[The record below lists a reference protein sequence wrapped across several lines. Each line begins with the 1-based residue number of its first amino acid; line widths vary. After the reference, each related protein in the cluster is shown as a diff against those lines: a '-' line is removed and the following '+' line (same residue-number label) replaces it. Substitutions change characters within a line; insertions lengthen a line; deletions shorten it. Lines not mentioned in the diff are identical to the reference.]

1 MVNISMEKKIK
12 ILIIENET
20 FVRVGMRTILSSQND
35 FQIVGETASSTEGVE
50 LFQRMMPHV
59 ALISLRFPDTCAVTE
74 IEKFLRITTHAKIIV
89 VASSAGDVE
98 ISRSLQEGAK
108 GYICKDISE
117 AELIEA
123 VRTVAAGRKY
133 IPAGVAAILSENI
146 GREELTPS
154 EKRILE
160 MIVGGLSNKEIAYN
174 LDISEN
180 TVKTHVKN
188 IFDKIGVSD
197 RTSAA
202 RTAIKRGLVRGDL

>member
-1 MVNISMEKKIK
+1 MERKIK

-20 FVRVGMRTILSSQND
+20 FVRVGMREILSSQND
-35 FQIVGETASSTEGVE
+35 FQIVGETASSARGIE

-74 IEKFLRITTHAKIIV
+74 IGKYLKITPHARIIV
-89 VASSAGDVE
+89 VASHAGDAE

-108 GYICKDISE
+108 GYICKDASE
-117 AELIEA
+117 TELIEA

-133 IPAGVAAILSENI
+133 IPQNIAAILSENI
-146 GREELTPS
+146 GQEQLTAS

-160 MIVGGLSNKEIAYN
+160 MIVGGLSNKEIAHD

-188 IFDKIGVSD
+188 IFDKIDVSD

-202 RTAIKRGLVRGDL
+202 TTAIRRGLVRVDL

>member
-1 MVNISMEKKIK
+1 MEKKIK
-12 ILIIENET
+12 ILLIENET
-20 FVRVGMRTILSSQND
+20 LVRVGMRTILSSQAD
-35 FQIVGETASSTEGVE
+35 FQIVGETDSSAEGVE

-74 IEKFLRITTHAKIIV
+74 IEKFLKISPAAKIIV
-89 VASSAGDVE
+89 VASHAGDAE
-98 ISRSLQEGAK
+98 ISRSLQEGAR

-117 AELIEA
+117 KELIEA
-123 VRTVAAGRKY
+123 IRTVASGRKY
-133 IPAGVAAILSENI
+133 IPRNIAAILSENI
-146 GREELTPS
+146 GQEELTPA

-160 MIVGGLSNKEIAYN
+160 MIVGGNSNKEIAYN

-188 IFDKIGVSD
+188 IFDKINVSD

-202 RTAIKRGLVRGDL
+202 TSAIKRGLVRVDL